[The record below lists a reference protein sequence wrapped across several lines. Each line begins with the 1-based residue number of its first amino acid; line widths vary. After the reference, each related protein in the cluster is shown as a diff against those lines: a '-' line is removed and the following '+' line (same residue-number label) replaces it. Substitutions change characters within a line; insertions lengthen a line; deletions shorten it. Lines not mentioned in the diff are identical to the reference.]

1 MKRQNTVRWVASIL
15 LLLLMA
21 GATLGAEPD
30 EKDLRGLWK
39 FRIGDRSEWA
49 LPQHDDTD
57 WDMIRVPARWENEGF
72 RGYDGYAWYRTRF
85 TLGADLENKKLTL
98 ELGYIDDVDEA
109 FINGI
114 KIGQTGS
121 FSPRYETAYNALRK
135 YEIPPSLI
143 RFGEENVLA
152 VRVYDSQLEGG
163 IVSGNIRIY
172 STGVLPP
179 FHQNLTGTWLFNKG
193 KAFHEQDHSTI
204 QVPGAWEN
212 QGYNNYDGYAVY
224 TRIIQ
229 VSEAIASQR
238 LVLLAGKIDDAD
250 RVYINGEFIGETGDF
265 NRRGY
270 GELHRE
276 FRNYFIPPHVLKAG
290 KDNILEIRVYDT
302 GGFGGIYEGPVG
314 LMTQDK
320 FRQYWKSK
328 RRN

>member
-1 MKRQNTVRWVASIL
+1 MKTRNTVKWVGSL
-15 LLLLMA
+15 VVLMMMA
-21 GATLGAEPD
+21 HATLAIEPD

-49 LPQHDDTD
+49 LPQYDDTD
-57 WDMIRVPARWENEGF
+57 WDKIRVPARWENEGF

-85 TLGADLENKKLTL
+85 SLGTDLKNKKLTL
-98 ELGYIDDVDEA
+98 ELGYIDDVDEV
-109 FINGI
+109 FINGT

-121 FSPRYETAYNALRK
+121 FSPRYATAYNALRR

-143 RFGEENVLA
+143 RFGEENILA

-163 IVSGNIRIY
+163 IVSGNVRIY

-179 FHQNLTGTWLFNKG
+179 FHQDLTGTWLFNKG
-193 KAFHEQDHSTI
+193 KTFNEQEHRSI

-224 TRIIQ
+224 TRKIR

-238 LVLLAGKIDDAD
+238 LVLLAGRIDDAD
-250 RVYINGEFIGETGDF
+250 RVYINGEFIGETGDYS
-265 NRRGY
+265 RRGSF
-270 GELHRE
+270 ESHRE
-276 FRNYFIPPHVLKAG
+276 FRNYFIPPHVFKAG
-290 KDNILEIRVYDT
+290 EDNILEIRVYDS
-302 GGFGGIYEGPVG
+302 GGFGGIQEGPVG
-314 LMTQDK
+314 LMTQDQ
-320 FRQYWKSK
+320 FRAYWKSK